1 MTSEHLL
8 PQLELDVGVELVE
21 RAINYTRFR
30 LDDVTDEA
38 LDSPTPCADWR
49 LRDLLAH
56 MADGLD
62 AFVEA
67 SGGRIAVGLP
77 TTVTGSSPDDLK
89 ARACALLD
97 AWVEPPVE
105 LVTLGA
111 PRHLLPSG
119 LLLATAAL
127 EIGVHGWDVGVA
139 TGHPQPLPADLAAD
153 LLEVA
158 AAVVS
163 PLDRPSRFDPQK
175 TTSPSDE
182 PSIRLLA
189 FLGREP

>member
-8 PQLELDVGVELVE
+8 PDPDVDAGVELVE

-38 LDSPTPCADWR
+38 LDHPTPCAGWR
-49 LRDLLAH
+49 LRELLAH

-77 TTVTGSSPDDLK
+77 NAVSGSDPEDLK
-89 ARACALLD
+89 ARACALLA

-105 LVTLGA
+105 LVTMGA

-139 TGHPQPLPADLAAD
+139 TGRPEPLPADLATD
-153 LLEVA
+153 LLGVA
-158 AAVVS
+158 VAVVD
-163 PLDRPSRFDPQK
+163 PLDRPSRFGPQK
-175 TTSPSDE
+175 ATSPSDD
-182 PSIRLLA
+182 PSVKLLA
-189 FLGREP
+189 FLGRGS

>member
-8 PQLELDVGVELVE
+8 PQLDVGVELVE

-38 LDSPTPCADWR
+38 LDNPTPCAQWR

-77 TTVTGSSPDDLK
+77 ATVSGSSPDDLK

-139 TGHPQPLPADLAAD
+139 TGKAQPLPAELAAD

-163 PLDRPSRFDPQK
+163 PLDRPSRFGPQK
-175 TTSPSDE
+175 ATSPSDE
-182 PSIRLLA
+182 PCVHLLA

>member
-8 PQLELDVGVELVE
+8 PELDVGVELVE
-21 RAINYTRFR
+21 RAISYTRLR
-30 LDDVTDEA
+30 LDDVTDA
-38 LDSPTPCADWR
+38 DLDNPTPCAEWW
-49 LRDLLAH
+49 LRDLLEH

-62 AFVEA
+62 AFIEA

-77 TTVTGSSPDDLK
+77 GTVTGSDPEDLK

-111 PRHLLPSG
+111 RSVLPSG

-127 EIGVHGWDVGVA
+127 EIGVHGWDVGMAV
-139 TGHPQPLPADLAAD
+139 GRPEPLPADFAAD
-153 LLEVA
+153 LLELTQ
-158 AAVVS
+158 VVVD
-163 PLDRPSRFDPQK
+163 PRDRPSRFGPQK
-175 TTSPSDE
+175 ATSPSDD
-182 PSIRLLA
+182 PSARLVT
-189 FLGREP
+189 FLGRGS